1 MQSPPRRREWK
12 SLEVPEQ
19 PRIAKLAGITGK
31 EDVMSKLTTIHYTID
46 QTTQKAAIKA
56 GLDGS
61 QEQTVESDLSTYI
74 DREVVYVECDG
85 GLSVKNL
92 TMGCG
97 YKNRIWADQNKILS
111 GEEAAEILVVEA
123 EKSLRKKKEEER
135 KAIEAKELRL
145 KKVAEWDQ
153 KFLPLIEAYENGGNM
168 PKWDGDWKGSHN
180 LKIRIIEETEKRG
193 KKEKEDCDAR
203 KVAQLSEAVKHFGSD
218 SQKERWEADVM
229 PRREVLD
236 LIWNRW
242 VEPLH
247 NAGLEPLHNAW
258 HIAGYEDDFNESE
271 KETLTDSQW
280 AIVKKVKAVMPE
292 AELEYYHQ
300 YSDDE
305 DVQGCDLIRISQKI
319 GEYDFECDIVFP
331 ED

>member
-74 DREVVYVECDG
+74 DREVVYVEPNG
-85 GLSVKNL
+85 GLSVKNF

-111 GEEAAEILVVEA
+111 GDEAAEILVIEA
-123 EKSLRKKKEEER
+123 EKSLRKKKEDER

-153 KFLPLIEAYENGGNM
+153 QYLPLVNEYENGGDI
-168 PKWDGDWKGSHN
+168 PKWGGDWKGSHN

-193 KKEKEDCDAR
+193 KKEKEECDAR
-203 KVAQLSEAVKHFGSD
+203 KVAQLSEAVKRFGSD

-258 HIAGYEDDFNESE
+258 HIAGYEDDFSESK

>member
-1 MQSPPRRREWK
+1 M
-12 SLEVPEQ
+12 
-19 PRIAKLAGITGK
+19 
-31 EDVMSKLTTIHYTID
+31 LTTIRYTID
-46 QTTQKAAIKA
+46 QATQKAAIKA

-61 QEQTVESDLSTYI
+61 QEQTVEADLSTYI
-74 DREVVYVECDG
+74 DREVVNVSVDG

-111 GEEAAEILVVEA
+111 GEEAAEILIAEA
-123 EKSLRKKKEEER
+123 EKALQKKKEKERRKEE
-135 KAIEAKELRL
+135 AEELRL

-153 KFLPLIEAYENGGNM
+153 KFLPLIEAYENGGDR
-168 PKWDGDWKGSHN
+168 PKWEGMWIGSRE
-180 LKIRIIEETEKRG
+180 LLGRIKTEDDARVNKQRQETER
-193 KKEKEDCDAR
+193 KKLT
-203 KVAQLSEAVKHFGSD
+203 QLTEAVKRFGSA

-236 LIWNRW
+236 LIWDNW
-242 VEPLH
+242 VESLRKT
-247 NAGLEPLHNAW
+247 GLEPRLNEW
-258 HIAGYEDDFNESE
+258 HIAGYDDDDSDLNEST

-280 AIVKKVKAVMPE
+280 AIVKKVKAVMSE
-292 AELEYYHQ
+292 ADLEYYHQ

-305 DVQGCDLIRISQKI
+305 DVQGCDLVRISQKI

>member
-1 MQSPPRRREWK
+1 
-12 SLEVPEQ
+12 
-19 PRIAKLAGITGK
+19 
-31 EDVMSKLTTIHYTID
+31 MSKLTTIHYTID
-46 QTTQKAAIKA
+46 QATQKAAIKA

-61 QEQTVESDLSTYI
+61 QEQTVEADLSTYI
-74 DREVVYVECDG
+74 DREVVSIEGDG

-111 GEEAAEILVVEA
+111 GEEAAETLVAEA
-123 EKSLRKKKEEER
+123 EKALRKKKEEER
-135 KAIEAKELRL
+135 KAIEAKEIRL

-153 KFLPLIEAYENGGNM
+153 QYLPLVNEYERGGDI

-193 KKEKEDCDAR
+193 KKEKEECDAR
-203 KVAQLSEAVKHFGSD
+203 KVAQLSEAVKRFGSET
-218 SQKERWEADVM
+218 QKERWDADVM
-229 PRREVLD
+229 PRREVLN
-236 LIWNRW
+236 LIWDNW
-242 VEPLH
+242 VESLRKT
-247 NAGLEPLHNAW
+247 GLEPRLNEW
-258 HIAGYEDDFNESE
+258 HIAGYDDDDSDLNESA

-305 DVQGCDLIRISQKI
+305 DIQGCDLIRISQKI

>member
-1 MQSPPRRREWK
+1 
-12 SLEVPEQ
+12 
-19 PRIAKLAGITGK
+19 
-31 EDVMSKLTTIHYTID
+31 MSLTTIHYTID
-46 QTTQKAAIKA
+46 QATQKAAIKA

-61 QEQTVESDLSTYI
+61 QEQTVEADLSTYI
-74 DREVVYVECDG
+74 DREVVSVECDG

-111 GEEAAEILVVEA
+111 GEEAAETLVVEA
-123 EKSLRKKKEEER
+123 EKALRKKKEEER

-153 KFLPLIEAYENGGNM
+153 KFLPLIEAYENGGDI

-193 KKEKEDCDAR
+193 KKKEEERNAR
-203 KVAQLSEAVKHFGSD
+203 KVSQLSEAVKHLGSD
-218 SQKERWEADVM
+218 SQKERWDAGVM

-236 LIWNRW
+236 LIWNDW
-242 VEPLH
+242 VKPLRK
-247 NAGLEPLHNAW
+247 AELEPLHNAW
-258 HIAGYEDDFNESE
+258 HIAGYEDEFNESV
-271 KETLTDSQW
+271 KETLNDSQW

-300 YSDDE
+300 YDTDE
-305 DVQGCDLIRISQKI
+305 DIYCDLVRISQKV